1 MRTPADRLREAREVA
16 GFTGATE
23 VAENFGWNKNTYKSH
38 ENGIRGIS
46 TKKARQYARGLQTTP
61 EWILYERGPG
71 RLNRVQKETTKDRI
85 LPDEETLE
93 LSIRQALR
101 FVVSRDPRRI
111 AKATM
116 VLYKLLSER
125 KRRGET
131 SGAASAIQVP
141 PSTQPSSRRQ
151 AVSRYFSNEV
161 GASGPGSEKIVLH
174 QWFVSGSRRNPDA
187 DRV

>member
-46 TKKARQYARGLQTTP
+46 AKKARQYARGLRTTP

-71 RLNRVQKETTKDRI
+71 PLNRVQKETIKDRI

-101 FVVSRDPRRI
+101 FAASRDPPWI

-125 KRRGET
+125 KRRGEPINDETT
-131 SGAASAIQVP
+131 SKAMLEALMRDPGEEEP
-141 PSTQPSSRRQ
+141 PDSEAQRRPP
-151 AVSRYFSNEV
+151 ET
-161 GASGPGSEKIVLH
+161 
-174 QWFVSGSRRNPDA
+174 
-187 DRV
+187 